1 MRAFSHFRIKWIDL
15 QAYLLEV
22 HKGFVDFTGKSTNK
36 TSDIFGTSLPS
47 DPFLTFSPRHESVVY
62 RLHMSNGATEN
73 KRDFTIL
80 CII

>member
-15 QAYLLEV
+15 QVYLLEV
-22 HKGFVDFTGKSTNK
+22 HKGFVDFTGKSTN
-36 TSDIFGTSLPS
+36 TTLDIFGTSLLS
-47 DPFLTFSPRHESVVY
+47 DPFLTFSPRHESLVY

-80 CII
+80 CVI